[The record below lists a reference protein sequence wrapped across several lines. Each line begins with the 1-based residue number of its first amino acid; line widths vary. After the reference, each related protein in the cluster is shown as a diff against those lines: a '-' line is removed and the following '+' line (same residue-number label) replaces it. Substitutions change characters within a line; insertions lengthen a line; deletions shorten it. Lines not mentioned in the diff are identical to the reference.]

1 MCARAS
7 DLSTRREGAWNGVLG
22 RRARGEEQGEKSV
35 VLREERVCCMGSFSC
50 GPRATTL
57 TWAQCRGITV
67 CVCVCVCCSLA
78 QPVEGGASAARREPR
93 RGYLPTQGEGART
106 RDALQDQRTQT
117 SRRTVMAGWGG
128 EGRLRGLAPM
138 TAPCA
143 SAWDND
149 GCARV
154 IAEAYVPVAASKLP
168 NVPSSRARFRRRAA
182 LRLDTFGL
190 RHIPLT
196 FWNWSAFTPCR
207 FS

>member
-1 MCARAS
+1 MCVRAS

-22 RRARGEEQGEKSV
+22 RRARGEERRPSRRKSLLYGELLVRST
-35 VLREERVCCMGSFSC
+35 RDDADMGTVPQHC
-50 GPRATTL
+50 G
-57 TWAQCRGITV
+57 V